1 MTGPHTPPGAIRAP
15 GTYGGLTVSVSA
27 DARTAGALAGRQAA
41 ALLAGLLAAR
51 DEVRVAFAAAPSQ
64 DATLDALAAADGID
78 WSRVTAFQLD
88 DYVGL
93 ATGAPGTFSRYLDE
107 HLFGRVRP
115 GRVEYMSLSGDAEA
129 EAARYGALAA
139 ERPLDLA
146 LLGIGENGHLA
157 FNDPPDADR
166 HDPRPARL
174 VRLDEVS
181 RAQQVNDGCFPAL
194 DLVPR
199 QALTLTLPTILGA
212 GRIVCTVP
220 GPRKR
225 DAVERALTGPVNGG
239 SPASYLREHPATW
252 LYLDTGA
259 HPGTAP

>member
-1 MTGPHTPPGAIRAP
+1 MTGQDTAP
-15 GTYGGLTVSVSA
+15 GEIRSYGGLRVSVLA
-27 DARTAGALAGRQAA
+27 DARTAGALAGRRAA
-41 ALLAGLLAAR
+41 TLLAGLLAER
-51 DEVRVAFAAAPSQ
+51 QEVRVAFAAAPSQ
-64 DATLDALAAADGID
+64 DATLGTLAAADGID

-93 ATGAPGTFSRYLDE
+93 ATGAPRTFSRYLDE

-115 GRVEYMSLSGDAEA
+115 GRVEYMSLTGDAEA
-129 EAARYGALAA
+129 EAARYGALVA

-174 VRLDEVS
+174 VELDEAS
-181 RAQQVNDGCFPAL
+181 RAQQVNDGCFPSL

-199 QALTLTLPTILGA
+199 RALTLTLPAILGA
-212 GRIVCTVP
+212 GEIVCTVP
-220 GPRKR
+220 GRRKR
-225 DAVERALTGPVNGG
+225 DAVERALTGAVDGG
-239 SPASYLREHPATW
+239 SPASYLREHPAAW
-252 LYLDTGA
+252 LYLDADASPLTT
-259 HPGTAP
+259 P

>member
-1 MTGPHTPPGAIRAP
+1 MSE
-15 GTYGGLTVSVSA
+15 GLGVSVSP
-27 DARTAGALAGRQAA
+27 DARTAGMLAGRRAA
-41 ALLAGLLAAR
+41 EVLRGQLATRAG
-51 DEVRVAFAAAPSQ
+51 VRVAFAAAPSQ
-64 DATLDALAAADGID
+64 DATLAALADEDGID

-93 ATGAPGTFSRYLDE
+93 ATGAPRTFSRYLDE

-115 GRVEYMSLSGDAEA
+115 GRVEYMSLTGDAGA
-129 EAARYGALAA
+129 EAARYGALVA

-157 FNDPPDADR
+157 FNDPPAADR

-174 VRLDEVS
+174 VELDEAS
-181 RAQQVNDGCFPAL
+181 RAQQVNDGCFPSL

-199 QALTLTLPTILGA
+199 RALTLTLPTILGA
-212 GRIVCTVP
+212 GEIVCTVP
-220 GPRKR
+220 GRRKR
-225 DAVERALTGPVNGG
+225 DAVERALTGPVNGD

-252 LYLDTGA
+252 LYLDAGSS
-259 HPGTAP
+259 PRTAP